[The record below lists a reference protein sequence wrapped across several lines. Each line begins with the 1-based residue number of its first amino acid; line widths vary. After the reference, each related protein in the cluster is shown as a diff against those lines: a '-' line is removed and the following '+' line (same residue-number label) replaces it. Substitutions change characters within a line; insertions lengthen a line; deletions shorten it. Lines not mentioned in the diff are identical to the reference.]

1 MAKHKAAPKVATKAA
16 AKGAAAAKSPAK
28 AAKSARAAAKPA
40 TRASGKNEAK
50 STIDIIRQKAA
61 SRTKQIKKAR
71 ANLKKAAAVRAAALK
86 KAAAERAAIEQKLGP
101 KAYSQKELDAFR
113 TTILDKRKESLEEL
127 DTLKESSMDVTTGEY
142 ISESSNYSL
151 HMEQGTDAMER
162 EKTFLFLQ
170 RGTKFVNQLDEAL
183 QRIDAKSY
191 GVCKV
196 CSLLIPRERL
206 EAVPTAQTCAEYKN
220 TNHPCERGKT
230 ALALRKKL
238 EQE

>member
-1 MAKHKAAPKVATKAA
+1 MAKQKAAAKSAKPAAKAAPKAA
-16 AKGAAAAKSPAK
+16 AKA
-28 AAKSARAAAKPA
+28 A
-40 TRASGKNEAK
+40 TRGAPRKGGKAGAK
-50 STIDIIRQKAA
+50 STVEIIRQKAA
-61 SRTKQIKKAR
+61 SRAGQIKKAT

-86 KAAAERAAIEQKLGP
+86 KAAAERAVLEKKLGP
-101 KAYSQKELDAFR
+101 KMYTQKELEGFR
-113 TTILDKRKESLEEL
+113 TLIMEKRKESVEEL

-191 GVCKV
+191 GVCKA
-196 CSLLIPRERL
+196 CGLLIPKERL

-220 TNHPCERGKT
+220 TNHPCERGKI
-230 ALALRKKL
+230 ALALRKKAEL
-238 EQE
+238 E